1 MRTIKVTIERAD
13 ANSFSAYTDA
23 EFDGFGLAG
32 YGSTAEEAK
41 KDFLEAYNEARDMF
55 NCPELA
61 FEWQDDLKKT
71 MNQETPKQKLK
82 DILLDIN
89 ISKIANRYFN
99 RSSSWLYHKLD
110 RIDGNCGVDDFS
122 AEELK
127 TLKNG
132 LIDLADRI
140 KCAADKL

>member
-1 MRTIKVTIERAD
+1 
-13 ANSFSAYTDA
+13 
-23 EFDGFGLAG
+23 
-32 YGSTAEEAK
+32 
-41 KDFLEAYNEARDMF
+41 
-55 NCPELA
+55 
-61 FEWQDDLKKT
+61 

-110 RIDGNCGVDDFS
+110 RIDGNGGVDDFS
-122 AEELK
+122 AEELEN
-127 TLKNG
+127 LKNG
-132 LIDLADRI
+132 LLDLADRI